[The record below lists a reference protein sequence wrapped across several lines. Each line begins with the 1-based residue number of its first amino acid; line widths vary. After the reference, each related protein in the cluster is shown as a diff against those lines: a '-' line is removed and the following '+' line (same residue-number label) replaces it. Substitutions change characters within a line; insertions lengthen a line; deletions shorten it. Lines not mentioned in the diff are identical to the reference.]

1 MDWVEIKEWLLE
13 ITDDEDKDDKT
24 ALTRP
29 RMTRPPAELWIKCDC
44 RGKLKRSK
52 RTRQERKREIKRW

>member
-44 RGKLKRSK
+44 RGK
-52 RTRQERKREIKRW
+52 